1 MDTALDNEMKD
12 MNDALMGLVFLCKVL
27 TRDEIVYL
35 SEDAPEYLAYAA
47 SAQTIDAANKL
58 KPLFAPL
65 FTTPDNLEGTTE

>member
-1 MDTALDNEMKD
+1 MDKGMENEIEDISKGII
-12 MNDALMGLVFLCKVL
+12 GLGFLFKMI
-27 TRDEIVYL
+27 TRSEIVYL
-35 SEDAPEYLAYAA
+35 SEDALEYLAYAA

>member
-1 MDTALDNEMKD
+1 MDTEKDIDIKD
-12 MNDALMGLVFLCKVL
+12 MNNAIMGLGFLLKIL
-27 TRDEIVYL
+27 TSDEIVYL
-35 SEDAPEYLAYAA
+35 SEDALEYLAYAA